1 VVFLVSKMTDVSCD
15 NYRFHPEL
23 LFGAVNVEERRH
35 PDEEPPPRPIP
46 DHEKLPDVPLDAAD
60 GEILEFA
67 LGEAATGEVPPAV
80 GLQVDDHAGE
90 TLVPLGLQL
99 RQHPI
104 TEKYLQGREEA
115 FQKFVFRLLTLQQ
128 SVPSTL
134 PSGLFW
140 IFSGTFQGRRLKFY
154 TLRDVVIE
162 LAIVSELSCL
172 QSACLFLIFA

>member
-1 VVFLVSKMTDVSCD
+1 MTDVSCD

-35 PDEEPPPRPIP
+35 PDEEPPPRPVP
-46 DHEKLPDVPLDAAD
+46 YHEELPDVPLDAAD

-140 IFSGTFQGRRLKFY
+140 IFSGTFQGRRL
-154 TLRDVVIE
+154 
-162 LAIVSELSCL
+162 
-172 QSACLFLIFA
+172 